1 MRGRRT
7 LPSLDGTDPPATRR
21 ERPSGAPAHRR
32 LYEKCLTQ
40 RAQRGSCR
48 NVPAAPKIALA
59 VLLAASI
66 VRAFFGP
73 PPPRPRGTLAPAA
86 AAAGVLSYGLA
97 LGPAPAGRGTAAR
110 IRLIAGGGARCLA
123 VWLARGGDDRD
134 DFDEPIPEPDPP
146 VDWAAFDRE
155 RARWRPRDRGRPPT
169 PV

>member
-1 MRGRRT
+1 M
-7 LPSLDGTDPPATRR
+7 
-21 ERPSGAPAHRR
+21 
-32 LYEKCLTQ
+32 
-40 RAQRGSCR
+40 
-48 NVPAAPKIALA
+48 PAAPKIALA

-86 AAAGVLSYGLA
+86 AAAGFLAYGLA
-97 LGPAPAGRGTAAR
+97 LGLALAEQQTAACVC
-110 IRLIAGGGARCLA
+110 LILGVEALCLA

-134 DFDEPIPEPDPP
+134 DFREHTPDPDPP

-155 RARWRPRDRGRPPT
+155 RSRWRPRDQDRPPA

>member
-1 MRGRRT
+1 M
-7 LPSLDGTDPPATRR
+7 
-21 ERPSGAPAHRR
+21 
-32 LYEKCLTQ
+32 
-40 RAQRGSCR
+40 
-48 NVPAAPKIALA
+48 PAAPKIALA

-86 AAAGVLSYGLA
+86 AAAGFLSYGLA
-97 LGPAPAGRGTAAR
+97 LGLALAGRQTAAC
-110 IRLIAGGGARCLA
+110 ICLIAGVEALCLA

-134 DFDEPIPEPDPP
+134 DFDVPAPEPDPP

-155 RARWRPRDRGRPPT
+155 RSHWRPRDRDRPPS